1 MSARSLNKVMLI
13 GNLTRD
19 PELRQTPNGASVC
32 TFGLATNSVWKTSAG
47 VVEESTEF
55 HNIVCWN
62 KLAEI
67 CDQLLRKSM
76 KVYVEGELRTR
87 TWEDSEGN
95 KKWKTEIKIS
105 DMILL
110 DNKGKLTGGNDD
122 DDDNGDD
129 EDEGV
134 EEDNSEE
141 EVKPEDVLF

>member
-1 MSARSLNKVMLI
+1 MSSRSLNKVILI

-19 PELRQTPNGASVC
+19 PELRQTPSGAAVC
-32 TFGLATNSVWKTSAG
+32 TYGLATNSVWKTSDG

-67 CDQLLRKSM
+67 CNQLLKKGM

-87 TWEDSEGN
+87 TWEDEEGD

-110 DNKGKLTGGNDD
+110 DNKGKISESVEKEEEENDD
-122 DDDNGDD
+122 SDSFKSD
-129 EDEGV
+129 EK
-134 EEDNSEE
+134 

>member
-1 MSARSLNKVMLI
+1 MMSSRSLNKVILI

-19 PELRQTPNGASVC
+19 PELRQTPSGAAVC
-32 TFGLATNSVWKTSAG
+32 TYGLATNSVWKTSDG

-67 CDQLLRKSM
+67 CNQLLKKGM

-87 TWEDSEGN
+87 TWEDEEGD

-110 DNKGKLTGGNDD
+110 DNKGKISESVEKEEEENDD
-122 DDDNGDD
+122 SDSFKSD
-129 EDEGV
+129 EK
-134 EEDNSEE
+134 

>member
-1 MSARSLNKVMLI
+1 MMSARSLNKVMLI

-19 PELRQTPNGASVC
+19 PELRQTPSGATVC
-32 TFGLATNSVWKTSAG
+32 TFGLATNSVWRTSDG

-67 CDQLLRKSM
+67 CNQLLRKGM

-87 TWEDSEGN
+87 TWEDEDGN

-110 DNKGKLTGGNDD
+110 DNKGKITESADNKK
-122 DDDNGDD
+122 DDDNDD
-129 EDEGV
+129 SDDV
-134 EEDNSEE
+134 EED